1 MWTKRV
7 GSGHRRLGRL
17 AAVAVLL
24 VPIALLAAQG
34 GAQRPP
40 GRRLR
45 GGVPDLGPDFP
56 TVPVSVAARET
67 YDGSFRFCRIA
78 FRNSPDGDGDG
89 WYVDYPRAD
98 ENLSIRFSELT
109 KAPVSHDVEG
119 NPLHLVLRLTDPELF
134 QCPFVMMTEPGGA
147 YFDDQEAAQ
156 LRTYLLKGGF
166 LWADDFWG
174 HYAFEWWA
182 GQIGK
187 ALPPNEYPIFDVPL
201 DHPVF
206 HTLFNIDHIPQV
218 PNIGLWMRS
227 QITSERGQDSAV
239 PEFRGISDH
248 KGRLIV
254 VMTHNT
260 DFGDAYEQESVSP
273 DYFHRFSVLCYAIG
287 ADVLLYAM
295 TH

>member
-1 MWTKRV
+1 MSTERV
-7 GSGHRRLGRL
+7 DSGHRRLHRL
-17 AAVAVLL
+17 TAVAVLL
-24 VPIALLAAQG
+24 VGTALLAAQG

-40 GRRLR
+40 GRRPR
-45 GGVPDLGPDFP
+45 GGVSDLGPDFP

-78 FRNSPDGDGDG
+78 FRNAPEGDGDG

-109 KAPVSHDVEG
+109 KAPVSHDAEG

-134 QCPFVMMTEPGGA
+134 QCPFVMMTEPGGS

-174 HYAFEWWA
+174 HYAFAWWA

-201 DHPVF
+201 DHPIF
-206 HTLFNIDHIPQV
+206 HTLFNIDHVPQV

-227 QITSERGQDSAV
+227 QITSERGADSAV
-239 PEFRGISDH
+239 PEFRGIADH
-248 KGRLIV
+248 KGRLMV